1 MRKIVLNITE
11 APLWYRAVM
20 FEQLID
26 IMGSYKIVI
35 EKWF

>member
-1 MRKIVLNITE
+1 MSDITE
-11 APLWYRAVM
+11 APLWYMTVM

-35 EKWF
+35 EKRF

>member
-1 MRKIVLNITE
+1 MSDITE
-11 APLWYRAVM
+11 VPLWYMTVM

-35 EKWF
+35 EKRF